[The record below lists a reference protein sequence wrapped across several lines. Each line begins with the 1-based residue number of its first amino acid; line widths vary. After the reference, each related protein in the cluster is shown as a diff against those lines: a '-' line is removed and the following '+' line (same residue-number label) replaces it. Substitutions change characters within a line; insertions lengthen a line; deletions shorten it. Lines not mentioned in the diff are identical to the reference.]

1 MITNTGKN
9 ILSKYLVG
17 QAPAYASYI
26 AVGCGGTPEVYDS
39 LDPLNN
45 VFSSEQ
51 ITEFASKESLDFEMF
66 RVPIISRGYVDEDGT
81 PSIVFTAEMP
91 TEDRYEIT
99 EVGVFSAGSNPSAGS
114 ADSRTIA
121 SFTADERW
129 EEHTGTA
136 SGSLRVFY
144 TPLDPDEDNVIKPI
158 IYTSPTEY
166 LEYNMFMT
174 NADNRTFT
182 DSTRSNRY
190 ERCRFLN
197 NIVAVRG
204 NTASIS
210 ESGGHL
216 VVDSGSHLHQNNVS
230 LRFDQNAPT
239 DKIKL
244 AFSIANKYGDTST
257 YPTNAKVIVE
267 FASSDEP
274 TAEYARMEVNL
285 TDGIDHD
292 FQNNRYVVVTQELQ
306 DLYRSSGFS
315 WSIVNTMKVYVDI
328 TPSVVD
334 SQDPEPFYVLL
345 DALRLENVT
354 DVNPLYGM
362 TGYTRLRTPGAETVI
377 KRANTSSF
385 VEFRFA
391 LEV

>member
-26 AVGCGGTPEVYDS
+26 AVGCGGTPEVYDPQTPS
-39 LDPLNN
+39 NN
-45 VFSSEQ
+45 VFTTAQ
-51 ITEFASKESLDFEMF
+51 INEYAAKESLDFEMF
-66 RVPIISRGYVDEDGT
+66 RVPIISRGYVDDSGVS
-81 PSIVFTAEMP
+81 SIVFTAEMP

-121 SFTADERW
+121 SFALNEGW
-129 EEHTGTA
+129 ESHGATA
-136 SGSLRVFY
+136 SSSLPTFY

-158 IYTSPTEY
+158 VYSSPTEY
-166 LEYNMFMT
+166 VEYSMFIT

-182 DSTRSNRY
+182 DSTRANRY

-197 NIVAVRG
+197 NIVALRG
-204 NTASIS
+204 DVASIS

-216 VVDSGSHLHQNNVS
+216 VIDSGSHLHQNNVS
-230 LRFDQNAPT
+230 LSLDQNAPT
-239 DKIKL
+239 DQLKF

-257 YPTNAKVIVE
+257 YPSNAKIIIE
-267 FASSDEP
+267 FASSDEA
-274 TAEYARMEVNL
+274 TAEYARLEVNL

-306 DLYRSSGFS
+306 DLYRTPGFS
-315 WSIVNTMKVYVDI
+315 WSIVNTIKIYADI

-334 SQDPEPFYVLL
+334 AQDPEPFFVLL
-345 DALRLENVT
+345 DAIRLENVT
-354 DVNPLYGM
+354 DENPLYGM

-377 KRANTSSF
+377 KRSNTSSF